1 MRRFRSRLTA
11 GLSALALAT
20 GVAALATTPA
30 HAAGKAARAAQ
41 TARAAQASC
50 PWLNQALPV
59 QRRVD
64 LLLPKMTLADKV
76 SMATGQPGTSPAG
89 AIGATPA
96 IPALC
101 IPALS
106 EEDGPLG
113 VGDGL
118 TGVTQLPA
126 SVAMSSA
133 WDPALASQ
141 YGAVLGA
148 EEHGKGMEVDYGPT
162 INIQRDPRWGRNFEA
177 LTEDPYL
184 NGALAAAEIRGIQ
197 AQDVISEVKHFA
209 VYNQETNRNT
219 PQDNAIISDRTMHE
233 IYLPGFYQATTQGG
247 AGAVMCGYSQVNGQ
261 FDCQNNY
268 LLNTLDQR
276 WGYPGFVSSD
286 YGATHATADSANA
299 GLDQDMPGTD
309 GYYGAAL
316 QAAVTDG
323 QVSMATLDGMVS
335 RILTE
340 MFRFG
345 FFNHPPAGN
354 STTVV
359 TSPAHTALAQTAA
372 EQGTVLLKNDGSLL
386 PLGAGTSSIAVIG
399 ADGSTSPM
407 SDGGGS
413 AGVTATSVVSPLQGI
428 QTRAGSGVTVTSYA
442 GTDPTQAAATAKAAQ
457 VAIVFADNFET
468 EGADLS
474 TISLQDNQDAYIAAV
489 AAANPNTIVVLNTGG
504 PVTMPWLSSV
514 KGVLEAWY
522 PGQQDGAAIAAV
534 LFGDVDPGG
543 HLPETFPA
551 ALTQVPAST
560 PAQWTGT
567 GGQVQ
572 YSEGLDVGY
581 RWYDTKNLAPLFP
594 FGYGLSYTTF
604 AFSGLHVTPSVV
616 HNSQSGPGAASCRCN
631 GQSSKQVTVTA
642 TVTNTGKVAGSDVA
656 QLYLGDPATA
666 TEPPR
671 QLKGFQKVSL
681 APGQSKSVRFTLSG
695 HDLSYWDQD
704 ASGWVLPDGGYQ
716 VWVGDSSAL
725 ANLPLHGS
733 FTVGQTIGARY
744 ATLSAPSPAA
754 PGSTVTAS
762 ATFVNDGDYAV
773 TGARYSLSAPAGWP
787 VRQAGP
793 APATVG
799 AGQSVTVKFNV
810 TVPEPAQGSSAT
822 LTARLTGNGGPG
834 SHGILAEATASV
846 AVRALATGTLSPSSL
861 LIQRGASAS
870 ATLTMTSPVSRT
882 IGVQFAAKAPAG
894 ITVAPASGTVRVP
907 PGPAG
912 APVPLTVSVAAGTAG
927 GKYSVP
933 ISLTAVDGGHSYPL
947 TPVTLTVSVPYAS
960 VSAAYDD
967 VGITSDSAT
976 GAGAFDGGG
985 DSFSEQALTASGLA
999 PGATVYQDG
1008 TTLTWPSAAAGS
1020 PDNVI
1025 TDGQTIDL
1033 SGHGNSLVLLGA
1045 SNNGTGTGDLTVRYT
1060 DGTTQTSS
1068 ISFPDWYSDAP
1079 VSGGGIVAT
1088 TLHWNTSSGPGTQ
1101 PVSVYSWPVP
1111 LDAAKTV
1118 ASITLPTITPA
1129 TSDNGEL
1136 ESHVF
1141 AAAFSTGSA
1150 SVPFSSL
1157 PAAYNNVGIAD
1168 RSAPATA
1175 NYDGGGYSFS
1185 AQALTAAGLAPGASV
1200 PVTGASG
1207 DAGTVTWPSA
1217 ASGQLDNVVAEG
1229 QTINVSGTG
1238 SSLVFVGAANNG
1250 TASGTGTLHYTD
1262 GSTQSF
1268 TLTLA
1273 DWYADAPASGN
1284 QLVATTADWNAPAGS
1299 TLGDHQVSVYS
1310 DAVPLTAGKTV
1321 QSVTLPAIS
1330 HGIGDSL
1337 NGLHLFAWGLVG

>member
-1 MRRFRSRLTA
+1 MALFRSRLLA
-11 GLSALALAT
+11 GLSALALAS
-20 GVAALATTPA
+20 GAAALATTTPA
-30 HAAGKAARAAQ
+30 HAAGKAGRVAA
-41 TARAAQASC
+41 ASPASC
-50 PWLNQALPV
+50 PWLNQSLSV
-59 QRRVD
+59 QRRAE
-64 LLLPKMTLADKV
+64 LAGPKKTHAGKV

-133 WDPALASQ
+133 WDPGLGDQ

-184 NGALAAAEIRGIQ
+184 NGALAAAEIRAIQ

-219 PQDNAIISDRTMHE
+219 PKDDSIISDRTMHE

-247 AGAVMCGYSQVNGQ
+247 AGAVRCGYSQVNGQ

-268 LLNTLDQR
+268 LLNVLDQQ
-276 WGYPGFVSSD
+276 WGYTGFVSSD

-345 FFNHPPAGN
+345 FFNHQPTGN

-372 EQGTVLLKNDGSLL
+372 EQGTVLLKNDGNAL
-386 PLGAGTSSIAVIG
+386 PLGSGTSSIAVIG

-413 AGVTATSVVSPLQGI
+413 AAVNATSGVSPLQGI
-428 QTRAGSGVTVTSYA
+428 QARAGAGVTVASYA
-442 GTDPTQAAATAKAAQ
+442 GTDPAQAAATAKAAQ

-522 PGQQDGAAIAAV
+522 PGQQDGSAIAAV

-560 PAQWTGT
+560 PAQWTGVN
-567 GGQVQ
+567 GQVQ

-581 RWYDTKNLAPLFP
+581 RWYDAQNLTPLFP
-594 FGYGLSYTTF
+594 FGYGLSYTSF
-604 AFSGLHVTPSVV
+604 KYSGLHVTPPVV
-616 HNSQSGPGAASCRCN
+616 HNTTSGPGAASCRCN
-631 GQSSKQVTVTA
+631 GQSSRQVTVSA
-642 TVTNTGKVAGSDVA
+642 TVTNTGKTAGSDVA
-656 QLYLGDPATA
+656 QLYLSDPAA
-666 TEPPR
+666 AGEPPR

-681 APGQSKSVRFTLSG
+681 APGQSRPVRFTLSG
-695 HDLSYWDQD
+695 HDLSYWDD
-704 ASGWVLPDGGYQ
+704 AASGWVLPDGGFG
-716 VWVGDSSAL
+716 VSVGDSSAL

-733 FTVGQTIGARY
+733 FTVGQTVGARY
-744 ATLSAPSPAA
+744 ATLSAPPEAT

-773 TGARYSLSAPAGWP
+773 SGARYSLSSPAGWL

-793 APATVG
+793 APAMIR
-799 AGQSVTVKFNV
+799 AGQTVTVKFNV
-810 TVPEPAQGSSAT
+810 TVPESAQGSSGP
-822 LTARLTGNGGPG
+822 LTARLAGNGGPG
-834 SHGILAEATASV
+834 PHGLMA
-846 AVRALATGTLSPSSL
+846 
-861 LIQRGASAS
+861 
-870 ATLTMTSPVSRT
+870 
-882 IGVQFAAKAPAG
+882 
-894 ITVAPASGTVRVP
+894 
-907 PGPAG
+907 
-912 APVPLTVSVAAGTAG
+912 
-927 GKYSVP
+927 
-933 ISLTAVDGGHSYPL
+933 
-947 TPVTLTVSVPYAS
+947 
-960 VSAAYDD
+960 
-967 VGITSDSAT
+967 
-976 GAGAFDGGG
+976 
-985 DSFSEQALTASGLA
+985 
-999 PGATVYQDG
+999 
-1008 TTLTWPSAAAGS
+1008 
-1020 PDNVI
+1020 
-1025 TDGQTIDL
+1025 
-1033 SGHGNSLVLLGA
+1033 
-1045 SNNGTGTGDLTVRYT
+1045 
-1060 DGTTQTSS
+1060 
-1068 ISFPDWYSDAP
+1068 
-1079 VSGGGIVAT
+1079 
-1088 TLHWNTSSGPGTQ
+1088 
-1101 PVSVYSWPVP
+1101 
-1111 LDAAKTV
+1111 
-1118 ASITLPTITPA
+1118 
-1129 TSDNGEL
+1129 
-1136 ESHVF
+1136 
-1141 AAAFSTGSA
+1141 
-1150 SVPFSSL
+1150 
-1157 PAAYNNVGIAD
+1157 
-1168 RSAPATA
+1168 
-1175 NYDGGGYSFS
+1175 
-1185 AQALTAAGLAPGASV
+1185 
-1200 PVTGASG
+1200 
-1207 DAGTVTWPSA
+1207 
-1217 ASGQLDNVVAEG
+1217 
-1229 QTINVSGTG
+1229 
-1238 SSLVFVGAANNG
+1238 
-1250 TASGTGTLHYTD
+1250 
-1262 GSTQSF
+1262 
-1268 TLTLA
+1268 
-1273 DWYADAPASGN
+1273 
-1284 QLVATTADWNAPAGS
+1284 
-1299 TLGDHQVSVYS
+1299 
-1310 DAVPLTAGKTV
+1310 
-1321 QSVTLPAIS
+1321 
-1330 HGIGDSL
+1330 
-1337 NGLHLFAWGLVG
+1337 